1 MLTMEPFILK
11 PWVVLRGWAVGRRLV
26 IVDSR
31 WVLALRRR
39 LQRQGVVTPGVVFFS
54 IGCV

>member
-39 LQRQGVVTPGVVFFS
+39 LQPQGVVTPGVVFFS